1 MDTDRIKQV
10 ASLSE
15 LLEIKTK
22 DNICII
28 ADIDCEGQV
37 IPYIAEMFRGTIE
50 GNNHTISN
58 LTVSDDVWGDE
69 QSIALFHYLSH
80 ATISNLHFR
89 NVRFEID
96 KNGYTPRIAGL
107 CYECGVSTIENVS
120 MDLTTS
126 FNEEVALIYDANS
139 VKTSGL
145 AMICNGKSVEIIKN
159 M

>member
-1 MDTDRIKQV
+1 MDTDNVKQV

-15 LLEIKTK
+15 LLEIKAK
-22 DNICII
+22 DNICIT

-37 IPYIAEMFRGTIE
+37 IPYITEMFRGTIE

-80 ATISNLHFR
+80 ATISNLHFK

-107 CYECGVSTIENVS
+107 CYECGASTLENVS
-120 MDLTTS
+120 MELTTS

-139 VKTSGL
+139 VKASDL
-145 AMICNGKSVEIIKN
+145 AMTCNGKSVETIMN

>member
-1 MDTDRIKQV
+1 MDTEKAKQV

-15 LLEIKTK
+15 LLEIKAK
-22 DNICII
+22 DNICIT

-58 LTVSDDVWGDE
+58 LTISDEVWGDE

-80 ATISNLHFR
+80 ATISNLHFKK
-89 NVRFEID
+89 VRFEID
-96 KNGYTPRIAGL
+96 KKGYTPRIAGL
-107 CYECGVSTIENVS
+107 CYECGASTLENVS
-120 MDLTTS
+120 MELTTS
-126 FNEEVALIYDANS
+126 FNDEVALIYEANS
-139 VKTSGL
+139 VKTSDL
-145 AMICNGKSVEIIKN
+145 AMTCNGKSVETIMN

>member
-1 MDTDRIKQV
+1 MDTDKTKQV

-22 DNICII
+22 DNICITE
-28 ADIDCEGQV
+28 DIDCNGQV

-58 LTVSDDVWGDE
+58 LTVSTEVWGDE

-80 ATISNLHFR
+80 ASITNLHFK
-89 NVRFEID
+89 NIRFEID

-107 CYECGVSTIENVS
+107 CYECGASTIENVS
-120 MDLTTS
+120 MELDTS
-126 FNEEVALIYDANS
+126 FGEEISLIYDANS
-139 VKTSGL
+139 VKISDL
-145 AMICNGKSVEIIKN
+145 AMTCNGKSVETIMN

>member
-1 MDTDRIKQV
+1 MDTDKTKQV

-22 DNICII
+22 DNICITE
-28 ADIDCEGQV
+28 DIDCNGQV

-58 LTVSDDVWGDE
+58 LTVSTEVWGDE

-80 ATISNLHFR
+80 ASITNLHFK
-89 NVRFEID
+89 NIRFEID

-107 CYECGVSTIENVS
+107 CYECGASTLENVS
-120 MDLTTS
+120 MELTTS
-126 FNEEVALIYDANS
+126 FDEEIALIYEVNS
-139 VKTSGL
+139 VKISDL
-145 AMICNGKSVEIIKN
+145 AMTCNGKSVKTIMN
-159 M
+159 V